1 MKQCKN
7 GHIYDE
13 KKSRECPYCSGAGGV
28 FQPLGDSAGAQPNFP
43 RTMPI
48 AGETQSGFPKTTPLA
63 GGESMP
69 FPPTEPVDSGF
80 SANSD
85 KMGVTIA
92 IGETSAGINPV
103 KGWLVTVDG
112 ERKGISYVIHGEQNL
127 IGRGS
132 KFDINLSADLAV
144 SSSGSAVIAFDS
156 TNNTFFFSPIFGSG
170 KNNVYLNNSILLM
183 PVELKDYDRIRF
195 GQATYVFRSFCNKD
209 FTY

>member
-7 GHIYDE
+7 GHVYDE
-13 KKSRECPYCSGAGGV
+13 KKNRECPYCSGAGGV

-43 RTMPI
+43 GTVSITSEP
-48 AGETQSGFPKTTPLA
+48 QPGFPKTMPLT
-63 GGESMP
+63 GGDSNS
-69 FPPTEPVDSGF
+69 FPPTVPVDNGF
-80 SANSD
+80 STTSD

-92 IGETSAGINPV
+92 ISETSAGINPV

-112 ERKGISYVIHGEQNL
+112 EQKGISYVIHGEQNL
-127 IGRGS
+127 IGRGR
-132 KFDINLSADLAV
+132 KFDVNLSADLSV

-156 TNNTFFFSPIFGSG
+156 VNNTFFFSPIFGSG

-183 PVELKDYDRIRF
+183 PAELKDYDRIRF
-195 GQATYVFRSFCNKD
+195 GQDTYVFRSFCNKD